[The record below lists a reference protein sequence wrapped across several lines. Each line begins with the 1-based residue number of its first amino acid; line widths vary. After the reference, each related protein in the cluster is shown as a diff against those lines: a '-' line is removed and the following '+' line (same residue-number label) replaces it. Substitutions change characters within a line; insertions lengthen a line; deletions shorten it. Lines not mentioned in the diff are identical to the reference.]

1 MKNSNRNIHLFSL
14 RLILQFFLNNSIVL
28 RFIIRGLATVGIL
41 LVGLV
46 LLLVLLGL
54 CAYNS
59 LVKFHG
65 TAKRITD

>member
-28 RFIIRGLATVGIL
+28 RFIIRGLATDGIL

-59 LVKFHG
+59 LMKFDG
-65 TAKRITD
+65 TEKRITD